1 MRPKIR
7 NNGTRYAIHENIVN
21 GENRKTFNEFAKM
34 CAKKNNLIPKP
45 FNKVKVISFKV
56 TLHKLWGLVLQKY
69 QNKYVNI

>member
-1 MRPKIR
+1 
-7 NNGTRYAIHENIVN
+7 
-21 GENRKTFNEFAKM
+21 M

-69 QNKYVNI
+69 QNKDVNIWNIILLTQIVRPSYTGCHLQKSFQTNWS

>member
-1 MRPKIR
+1 
-7 NNGTRYAIHENIVN
+7 
-21 GENRKTFNEFAKM
+21 M

-69 QNKYVNI
+69 QNKDVNI